1 MDELR
6 FDHSA
11 NLSSSQ
17 TLARVEDGTFAVR
30 GTALQLLKGHGLLH
44 ITGLFKDC
52 ARKRN
57 YCTEYTL
64 EESLICRI
72 EEPAFCKHL

>member
-6 FDHSA
+6 FDHGA
-11 NLSSSQ
+11 HLSSSQ
-17 TLARVEDGTFAVR
+17 TLGRVEAGAFAVA
-30 GTALQLLKGHGLLH
+30 GTALQSLKGHGLLH

-57 YCTEYTL
+57 YCTEYIL

-72 EEPAFCKHL
+72 EEPAFCNHL